1 MQIRFLPDAEAELA
15 AARVWYALQREGLNE
30 ALTQRVDETLQRI
43 VAAPHLY
50 PLVYR
55 QLRRAVIRQ
64 FPFAIFYEPTADEII
79 VFAVYHSSR
88 DPNRLESRTIAS
100 HKKAQEAQNDF

>member
-1 MQIRFLPDAEAELA
+1 MQIRFLADAEAELA
-15 AARVWYALQREGLNE
+15 AARVWYALQREGLDD

-43 VAAPHLY
+43 IAAPHLY

-55 QLRRAVIRQ
+55 QLRRAVLRQ
-64 FPFAIFYEPTADEII
+64 FPFAIFYEPIADEIV

-88 DPNRLESRTIAS
+88 DPNRLSSRLIGS
-100 HKKAQEAQNDF
+100 RK